1 MKRILYMVLR
11 NIILVPFM
19 WIKLCYHESHVNK
32 YTEEQ
37 HYKMLKFIVRRAN
50 KGGNMM
56 CLQLWKHALSLFP
69 SWRSR
74 R

>member
-19 WIKLCYHESHVNK
+19 WIKLCYHASHVNK

-37 HYKMLKFIVRRAN
+37 HYKKLKFILRLA
-50 KGGNMM
+50 M
-56 CLQLWKHALSLFP
+56 
-69 SWRSR
+69 
-74 R
+74 